1 MASNFSFLGKN
12 PQYNSFSGACSEAE
26 RSIAVSPATTAILA
40 RRALELA
47 VKWLY
52 SYDRDLKVPYQDNL
66 SSLIHEPTFKAI
78 IEPKLFP
85 LIKYIVKLGNVAA
98 HTGNKIN
105 RGEAVISLHN
115 LHRFVSWIDYCYS
128 LDTSEQE
135 FSEDLLPVGEERQ
148 VDPGELERLAQ
159 ELGVRDKKLKDISP
173 KMKSSEKSL
182 LR

>member
-66 SSLIHEPTFKAI
+66 SSLIHERSEEHTSELQSRPHLVCRLLLEKKKSRAPRVTA
-78 IEPKLFP
+78 PALSVRCARRQP
-85 LIKYIVKLGNVAA
+85 WSYRVRRRSWVLRRSWAAVVRVKLS
-98 HTGNKIN
+98 
-105 RGEAVISLHN
+105 E
-115 LHRFVSWIDYCYS
+115 WIGGS
-128 LDTSEQE
+128 AG
-135 FSEDLLPVGEERQ
+135 PARMER
-148 VDPGELERLAQ
+148 
-159 ELGVRDKKLKDISP
+159 
-173 KMKSSEKSL
+173 
-182 LR
+182 

>member
-66 SSLIHEPTFKAI
+66 SSLIHERS
-78 IEPKLFP
+78 EE
-85 LIKYIVKLGNVAA
+85 
-98 HTGNKIN
+98 H
-105 RGEAVISLHN
+105 
-115 LHRFVSWIDYCYS
+115 
-128 LDTSEQE
+128 TSELQ
-135 FSEDLLPVGEERQ
+135 SRPHLVCRLLLEKKKSRTPRAASPAPTQ
-148 VDPGELERLAQ
+148 PGTPPASRWPAS
-159 ELGVRDKKLKDISP
+159 SP
-173 KMKSSEKSL
+173 SAGAPSSPSPTTSSTL
-182 LR
+182 VASSPCTSASRPPLTH